1 MKTITLG
8 RIVDVESVVYVVLC
22 LGLWLVPVFDRLHV
36 ESAAVISFVAFFL
49 AGLRAITSSGS
60 TFSES
65 LVRQLSWLALPWG
78 LMTLSAVWAPNCDY
92 LRGLGF
98 FVLFVPISVVF
109 SVSLASLL
117 KDRVARPALW
127 LALIGVG
134 IAVLGPVFDI
144 GLHPQFYTYNHVFG
158 GILGPIYDVEL
169 VVRPGLFVFR
179 GLTLLWSLLFLCL
192 LKRRTV
198 WALVLVLSI
207 GSAYVWSG
215 PLGINTPSRFLKG
228 SFSGVATTEHFDV
241 FFDDESLSESSLAR
255 LLDEHEFRYVELTR
269 KLGVEPSS
277 KVISYV
283 YPDVEARARMRGA
296 RYTSVAPVWLADPQ
310 VHVTMDSFYGVFAH
324 ELAHVFSREFGLP
337 VIRASTSIGLVEGLA
352 VALEPPDGRPT
363 PHELVAAFERSTKGD
378 SVWTVGQRVTA
389 SLSALGFWG
398 GRGAVSY
405 TTTGSFVHYLLEEY
419 GADAFREAYRAGS
432 FSDTY
437 QKSVGEL
444 AQEWQ
449 DMLLH
454 LTVEH
459 PDAGSRAAR
468 QFSVLSL
475 FETTCPHYTPPDV
488 RAALRAARL
497 TEEGRH
503 EEARDQLSQLI
514 KDDPAFEM
522 LALLRAEI
530 SLEEDHLPDAAR
542 YLSSRPDSIRNMREW
557 LLSGHYAAIIGN
569 DEEASASFAEVQ
581 KLLSTSAHRSRA
593 AVAARQMLLGLA
605 GAIEL
610 LARPGPLSDRIESLE
625 TYRLSAAFSPDES
638 RAFSYVLGS
647 AYFESD
653 RFDAALPLFES
664 VLIDRKD
671 AQDHTELDY
680 ATFLAMQSAYGLRDL
695 PRADAFASAVAV
707 LYADDPAMSELIN
720 NWKERIT
727 WLDR

>member
-1 MKTITLG
+1 MKYISLG
-8 RIVDVESVVYVVLC
+8 RFVGVESVVYVVLC

-98 FVLFVPISVVF
+98 FVLFAPISVVF

-117 KDRVARPALW
+117 KDRVERPALW
-127 LALIGVG
+127 LVLMGLGLAI
-134 IAVLGPVFDI
+134 LGPVFDI

-198 WALVLVLSI
+198 WVLVLVLSI
-207 GSAYVWSG
+207 GVVYVWSG
-215 PLGINTPSRFLKG
+215 PLGINTPSRYLKG
-228 SFSGVATTEHFDV
+228 SFSGVATTDHFDV
-241 FFDDESLSESSLAR
+241 FFDNESLSESSLAR
-255 LLDEHEFRYVELTR
+255 LLDEHEFRYAELTR

-277 KVISYV
+277 RVASYV
-283 YPDVEARARMRGA
+283 YGDVEARARMTGA

-310 VHVTMDSFYGVFAH
+310 VHVTMDSFYDVFAH

-378 SVWTVGQRVTA
+378 SVWTVGQRVTE
-389 SLSALGFWG
+389 SLSALGFWS

-405 TTTGSFVHYLLEEY
+405 TTTGSFVQYLIKEY
-419 GADAFREAYRAGS
+419 GPDAFKQAYRAGS
-432 FSDTY
+432 FIEAY
-437 QKSVGEL
+437 QKSVGKL

-449 DMLLH
+449 DMLVALSI
-454 LTVEH
+454 EH
-459 PDAGSRAAR
+459 PDAGSSAAR
-468 QFSVLSL
+468 RFSILSL

-488 RAALRAARL
+488 RAAQKAARF

-503 EEARDQLSQLI
+503 EEARARLSQLI
-514 KDDPAFEM
+514 EGDPAQEM

-530 SLEEDHLPDAAR
+530 SLEEEHLSDVAH
-542 YLSSRPDSIRNMREW
+542 YLSIRPDSIRNRREW
-557 LLSGHYAAIIGN
+557 LLSGHYEAIVGN
-569 DEEASASFAEVQ
+569 KEEASASFAEVQ
-581 KLLSTSAHRSRA
+581 EMLSTSAHRSRA
-593 AVAARQMLLGLA
+593 AVAARQMLLEQA
-605 GAIEL
+605 GAIEI
-610 LARPGPLSDRIESLE
+610 LARPGPLSDRIDSLE
-625 TYRLSAAFSPDES
+625 KYRLTAELNPDES
-638 RAFSYVLGS
+638 RALNYVLGS
-647 AYFESD
+647 AYFETD
-653 RFDAALPLFES
+653 RFDTALPLFKS
-664 VLIDRKD
+664 VLIVETNAPAGTD
-671 AQDHTELDY
+671 LDY

-695 PRADAFASAVAV
+695 HGAEAFASAAAV
-707 LYADDPAMSELIN
+707 LYDDDPAMSELIN

-727 WLDR
+727 WRDR